1 MNLKSVIGSAVK
13 PAVLACAALLAAG
26 ATIAST
32 ASAASVS
39 SNWAGYLA
47 SPLPSVAKRFSSVS
61 GSWREPSAV
70 CSAGREGYSAVWVGL
85 GGDREDAQAL
95 EQVGTDADCSRSGHA
110 SYAAWYELI
119 PAGPVGVPIRVRP
132 GDRMSASVTVRA
144 HDVTLRIRDL
154 SSGARFTATRGVA
167 NVDVSSAEWIVE
179 APSVC
184 FSTGSCGLL
193 PLTDFGSVEFTSAT
207 ATAAGHTGTIDDA
220 DWSATALELRQD
232 AGHVLPGGSRRSLGL
247 STSLIAAAPSSA
259 SPADGSFSVSW
270 NEQSTQ
276 AEAPSAP
283 SLPGFNGG
291 PP

>member
-110 SYAAWYELI
+110 SYSAWYELI
-119 PAGPVGVPIRVRP
+119 PAGPVGVPI
-132 GDRMSASVTVRA
+132 
-144 HDVTLRIRDL
+144 RIRDL

-220 DWSATALELRQD
+220 DWSATALE
-232 AGHVLPGGSRRSLGL
+232 
-247 STSLIAAAPSSA
+247 
-259 SPADGSFSVSW
+259 
-270 NEQSTQ
+270 
-276 AEAPSAP
+276 
-283 SLPGFNGG
+283 
-291 PP
+291 